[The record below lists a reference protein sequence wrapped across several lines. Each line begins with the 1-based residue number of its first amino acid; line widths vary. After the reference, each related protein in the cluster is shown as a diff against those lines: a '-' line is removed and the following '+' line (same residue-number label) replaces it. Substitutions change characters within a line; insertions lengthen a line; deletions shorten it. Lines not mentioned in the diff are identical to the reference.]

1 MKNFKFINKM
11 NNMNSSSSNSK
22 NSRGELNKKINYY
35 FSKERETFQNSYRID
50 LKKESVDFFIKT
62 EDGSYTLNSPDFD
75 GKIETMHNS
84 NGAITESFEKFV
96 KPFKNSY
103 FKNINRDNLLENENN
118 RKNNLLKDKETSND
132 ELKNLKYNE
141 DIAIL
146 DICSGLGYNSAA
158 IIKDFLKNVNMSSE
172 KVPKLSIDM
181 VEISIETLAA
191 GILTPNPI
199 NSHEIVKKAIE
210 SKLIDE
216 NYLKLE
222 LEKADIPDNVNIS
235 IYCEDARKTVKK
247 LRSNSYDGIFLDPY
261 SPAMAPEL
269 CTVEFFKELKRVI
282 KHDGIVATYTLAAGV
297 RYAFIEAGFYIGEGP
312 VFGRI
317 NGGTIASLNPN
328 NIDKDISNND
338 EKTIALSD
346 AGIPFRD
353 KNLDLKSSQILNN
366 RKIERK
372 NARHVYKLSSS
383 VQTPIFLGSEIKNK
397 KLKRRIIRN
406 LNKVN
411 ISDLKSEEACYVIS
425 PQYKYLNNHPS
436 RHRTSKPENRP
447 KHDYKANKHEN
458 RSKYT
463 LKNRFENKSKYKFKS
478 YYKEFIKFNLK
489 NNFKSNF
496 KQNLNYNYEF
506 NSRYR
511 IIEMEKRLKLINN
524 YYT

>member
-1 MKNFKFINKM
+1 M

-22 NSRGELNKKINYY
+22 NSRDELIKKMNYY
-35 FSKERETFQNSYRID
+35 FSKERETLQNSYRIN
-50 LKKESVDFFIKT
+50 LKKKSFDFFIKT
-62 EDGSYTLNSPDFD
+62 EDGSYTLNSPDFG
-75 GKIETMHNS
+75 GKVETMHNS

-103 FKNINRDNLLENENN
+103 FKNINKDKVIKNENIGKGNLLEIKEISNN
-118 RKNNLLKDKETSND
+118 K
-132 ELKNLKYNE
+132 LKNLKYNE
-141 DIAIL
+141 DMAIL

-158 IIKDFLKNVNMSSE
+158 IIKDFLKNINKSSE

-191 GILTPNPI
+191 GILTPSPI
-199 NSHEIVKKAIE
+199 KSHEIVKKAIE

-222 LEKADIPDNVNIS
+222 LEKANIPDNIVIS

-247 LRSNSYDGIFLDPY
+247 LTDNRYDAIFLDPY

-282 KHDGIVATYTLAAGV
+282 KTDGIIATYTLAAGV
-297 RYAFIEAGFYIGEGP
+297 RYAFVEAGFYIGEGP

-317 NGGTIASLNPN
+317 NGGTIASLNDN
-328 NIDKDISNND
+328 NIDKDISKND
-338 EKTIALSD
+338 EKTIAISD

-353 KNLDLKSSQILNN
+353 KNLDLKSSQIIDN

-372 NARHVYKLSSS
+372 NARHIYKLSSA
-383 VQTPIFLGSEIKNK
+383 VQTPIFLGSEIKDK

-411 ISDLKSEEACYVIS
+411 ISDLKSEEACFIIS
-425 PQYKYLNNHPS
+425 PQYKYLNNNS
-436 RHRTSKPENRP
+436 
-447 KHDYKANKHEN
+447 
-458 RSKYT
+458 SKYKF
-463 LKNRFENKSKYKFKS
+463 KNESENKYRYKFKS

-489 NNFKSNF
+489 NNLKSNF
-496 KQNLNYNYEF
+496 KQNLNYNYKS
-506 NSRYR
+506 NSKDR
-511 IIEMEKRLKLINN
+511 IIEMEKRLKSINN
-524 YYT
+524 YQ

>member
-1 MKNFKFINKM
+1 M
-11 NNMNSSSSNSK
+11 
-22 NSRGELNKKINYY
+22 NYY
-35 FSKERETFQNSYRID
+35 FSKERETLKNSYRIN
-50 LKKESVDFFIKT
+50 LKKEAIDFFIKT

-84 NGAITESFEKFV
+84 NGAITESFKKFV
-96 KPFKNSY
+96 MPFKNSY
-103 FKNINRDNLLENENN
+103 FKNINNANVLENENISSE
-118 RKNNLLKDKETSND
+118 K
-132 ELKNLKYNE
+132 LKNLNYNE

-158 IIKDFLKNVNMSSE
+158 AIEDFLNNIDKTGK

-191 GILTPNPI
+191 GILTPSPI
-199 NSHEIVKKAIE
+199 ESHGMVKKAIE

-216 NYLKLE
+216 NYLKLK
-222 LEKADIPDNVNIS
+222 LEKANIPENVAIT
-235 IYCEDARKTVKK
+235 IHCEDARKTVKK
-247 LRSNSYDGIFLDPY
+247 LKDNSYDGIFLDPY

-282 KHDGIVATYTLAAGV
+282 KNDGIIATYTLAAGV
-297 RYAFIEAGFYIGEGP
+297 RYAFVEAGFYIGEGP

-317 NGGTIASLNPN
+317 NGGTIASLNSN
-328 NIDKDISNND
+328 NIDKDISKND
-338 EKTIALSD
+338 EKTIAISD

-353 KNLDLKSSQILNN
+353 KNLDLNSSQILNN

-372 NARHVYKLSSS
+372 NARHNYKLSSA
-383 VQTPIFLGSEIKNK
+383 VQTPIFLGKKIKDK
-397 KLKRRIIRN
+397 KLNRRIVRN

-411 ISDLKSEEACYVIS
+411 ISDLKSKEACYIIF
-425 PQYKYLNNHPS
+425 PQYKYLNTHPS
-436 RHRTSKPENRP
+436 K
-447 KHDYKANKHEN
+447 YK
-458 RSKYT
+458 
-463 LKNRFENKSKYKFKS
+463 FENKSKYKFKS

-489 NNFKSNF
+489 NNLKSNF

-506 NSRYR
+506 NSKDR

-524 YYT
+524 GTVQNYGDGVVFS